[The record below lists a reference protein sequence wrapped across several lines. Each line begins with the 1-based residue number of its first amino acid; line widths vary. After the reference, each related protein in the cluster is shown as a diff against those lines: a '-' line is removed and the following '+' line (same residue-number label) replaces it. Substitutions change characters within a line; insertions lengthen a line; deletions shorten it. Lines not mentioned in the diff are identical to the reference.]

1 MTSQYEL
8 DKRRCRRMNILLAIA
23 ERHNQQKMQWYKRSG
38 MIRVYNSHDRFYG
51 YEPGYRSPGHAI
63 RSSNHEF
70 DRLMVHTPTPFDM
83 LGLV

>member
-1 MTSQYEL
+1 
-8 DKRRCRRMNILLAIA
+8 MNILLAIA
-23 ERHNQQKMQWYKRSG
+23 ERHSQSFPLGWYKQSG

-51 YEPGYRSPGHAI
+51 YERAGCEPGYRSPGHAV